1 VAALIVRL
9 ASAIGL
15 SPASDV
21 YYYLSQAVQVLLSG
35 ANPYEHTYT
44 GIPANLITPGAQQ
57 IFAYFP
63 FTVLYLVPFYLAG
76 DVRFGLIAADLV
88 VGACLYLYGGRWHLG
103 AALLYLFL
111 PFTILFSTYYV
122 NAALVAMAFVALFL
136 LLESRGQGR
145 LGALSFG
152 LALAA
157 IQFAAIM
164 APLAFVYYARKGRWV
179 EVALA
184 AVAASAVIV
193 PSLIIT
199 PSFLNETVLFQLGR
213 SAAPLV
219 ASGGPVGIVLNP
231 SLDAAAEWLFGTGV
245 PVYAKIALELILLA
259 ALVRSTDLSGLA
271 RNSTLFVLASTF
283 VLPNDF
289 FWSYLELPFMLAL
302 FWLSAPKYLAFV
314 KRS

>member
-9 ASAIGL
+9 AAATGL
-15 SPASDV
+15 TPASDV

-35 ANPYEHTYT
+35 GNPYQHTYT
-44 GIPANLITPGAQQ
+44 GIPANLVTPGAQQ
-57 IFAYFP
+57 VFAYFP

-76 DVRFGLIAADLV
+76 DVRFGLVAADLV
-88 VGACLYLYGGRWHLG
+88 VGACLYLYGGRWNLG

-122 NAALVAMAFVALFL
+122 NATLIAMVFIALFL
-136 LLESRGQGR
+136 LLESRGRGR

-152 LALAA
+152 LALAS
-157 IQFAAIM
+157 IQFAALM

-179 EVALA
+179 ELALA
-184 AVAASAVIV
+184 AAAASAIIV
-193 PSLIIT
+193 PFLIIT
-199 PSFLNETVLFQLGR
+199 PSFLNETVVFQLGR
-213 SAAPLV
+213 SAAPLM
-219 ASGGPVGIVLNP
+219 ASGGPVGILLNP
-231 SLDAAAEWLFGTGV
+231 SLDAVAESLFGTGV
-245 PVYAKIALELILLA
+245 PVYAKAAIELILLVVLIRA
-259 ALVRSTDLSGLA
+259 ADLSSLA
-271 RNSTLFVLASTF
+271 RNSTLFVLVSTF